1 MKRLLA
7 QVREFHEAFGV
18 PVLPTPQM
26 PHEERRKLRY
36 RILKEEFEEYVAAE
50 NDDDLAEVADALGDM
65 AYIIAGT
72 ALEYGI
78 PLDRVLDAIHASN
91 MAKLGPDG
99 KPLKREDG
107 KVIKPDGWQAPDI
120 AAVLSHEDEESFVEP
135 RKKRLGHP

>member
-1 MKRLLA
+1 MKRLLE
-7 QVREFHEAFGV
+7 QVREFHEAFDV
-18 PVLPTPQM
+18 PILPAAQM

-78 PLDRVLDAIHASN
+78 PLDRVLDEIHRSN

-99 KPLKREDG
+99 KPIKRADG
-107 KVIKPDGWQAPDI
+107 KVIKPDGWQPPNI
-120 AAVLSHEDEESFVEP
+120 AAVLSNTREE
-135 RKKRLGHP
+135 R

>member
-1 MKRLLA
+1 MKRLLE
-7 QVREFHEAFGV
+7 QVREFHKAFDV
-18 PVLPTPQM
+18 PILPAAQM

-78 PLDRVLDAIHASN
+78 PLDRVLDEIHRSN

-99 KPLKREDG
+99 KPIKRADG
-107 KVIKPDGWQAPDI
+107 KVIKPDGWQPPNI
-120 AAVLSHEDEESFVEP
+120 AAVLSNTREE
-135 RKKRLGHP
+135 R

>member
-7 QVREFHEAFGV
+7 QVLEFHVAFDV
-18 PVLPTPQM
+18 PVLPAPRI
-26 PHEERRKLRY
+26 PHEDRRKLRF

-50 NDDDLAEVADALGDM
+50 NDDDLTEIADALGDM

-99 KPLKREDG
+99 KPIKRDDG
-107 KVIKPDGWQAPDI
+107 KVIKPEGWRPPDI
-120 AAVLSHEDEESFVEP
+120 AAILSMTRTQDQ
-135 RKKRLGHP
+135 

>member
-1 MKRLLA
+1 MKRLLE

-18 PVLPTPQM
+18 PILSLPQM

-78 PLDRVLDAIHASN
+78 PLDRVLDEIHRSN

-99 KPLKREDG
+99 KPIKRADG
-107 KVIKPDGWQAPDI
+107 KVIKPEGWQPPDI
-120 AAVLSHEDEESFVEP
+120 AAALS
-135 RKKRLGHP
+135 